1 MSVDNF
7 VGNLLLTGCSLI
19 FDAGFNKLPK
29 LKAENKPFKIKCLQN
44 RPKCKIKN
52 IDINNFRGAAD
63 LFCA

>member
-29 LKAENKPFKIKCLQN
+29 LKAENKPLKIKYLQN
-44 RPKCKIKN
+44 TIHLQNKN
-52 IDINNFRGAAD
+52 IDINNYRGAAD